1 MIENFLIILAF
12 NWLIVTLLWFSTL
25 KIKRADFID
34 IYWGPSFFFSA
45 LLIFFLNNNF
55 TLANFIVLILVGI
68 WSTRLALYLF
78 FRNIKKDEDKRYVK
92 IRASIGNIGLYFI
105 TYMIQVVLIGLVS
118 LPIQVLIIQT
128 ETAYLN
134 FISLIGVIIA
144 LSGVVI
150 ESIADFQ
157 MSNFKLIPNN
167 KGKLMDKGLWQF
179 SRHPNYFGDSLFW
192 WGIFILSY
200 GYTSNLLII
209 ISPMIM
215 TYFLMRVSGVTLLER
230 QLRHKKEGYEEY
242 INNTSSF
249 LLMPKKN
256 KK

>member
-92 IRASIGNIGLYFI
+92 IRASIGNIGLYSI

-128 ETAYLN
+128 ETANLN

>member
-1 MIENFLIILAF
+1 MIENFLIILTF
-12 NWLIVTLLWFSTL
+12 NWFVVTLLWFSTL

-55 TLANFIVLILVGI
+55 TLANFAILILVGI
-68 WSTRLALYLF
+68 WGLRLALYLF
-78 FRNIKKDEDKRYVK
+78 FRNIKKAEDKRYVK

-105 TYMIQVVLIGLVS
+105 TYMIQVILIALVS
-118 LPIQVLIIQT
+118 LPIQVSIIQSEPT
-128 ETAYLN
+128 NLN
-134 FISLIGVIIA
+134 FLSLIGGIVA
-144 LSGVVI
+144 LSGVII
-150 ESIADFQ
+150 ESISDFQ
-157 MSNFKLIPNN
+157 MSKFKLIPNN
-167 KGKLMDKGLWQF
+167 KGKLMNKGLWQF

-192 WGIFILSY
+192 WGIFIFSY

-209 ISPMIM
+209 ISPIIM

-230 QLRHKKEGYEEY
+230 QLKYKKDGYEEY

>member
-12 NWLIVTLLWFSTL
+12 NWFVVTLLWFSTL

-45 LLIFFLNNNF
+45 LLIFFLSNNF
-55 TLANFIVLILVGI
+55 TLANFIILILVGI
-68 WSTRLALYLF
+68 WGMRLALYLF
-78 FRNIKKDEDKRYVK
+78 FRNIKKDEDKRYIK
-92 IRASIGNIGLYFI
+92 IRDSIGNIGLYFI
-105 TYMIQVVLIGLVS
+105 TYMIQVILIGLVS
-118 LPIQVLIIQT
+118 LPIQILIVQN
-128 ETAYLN
+128 EPVDLN
-134 FISLIGVIIA
+134 FISLIGVVMTFTGI
-144 LSGVVI
+144 VI

-157 MSNFKLIPNN
+157 MSKFKLISNN
-167 KGKLMDKGLWQF
+167 KGKLMDKGLWKF

-192 WGIFILSY
+192 WGIFIFSY
-200 GYTSNLLII
+200 SYTSNLLTV
-209 ISPMIM
+209 ISPIIM

-230 QLRHKKEGYEEY
+230 QLRYKKEGYEEY

-249 LLMPKKN
+249 ILMPKKN

>member
-1 MIENFLIILAF
+1 MIENLIIILAF

-34 IYWGPSFFFSA
+34 IYWGPSFFLSA
-45 LLIFFLNNNF
+45 LLIFLLNNNF
-55 TLANFIVLILVGI
+55 TLANFIILILVGI
-68 WSTRLALYLF
+68 WGLRLALYLF

-105 TYMIQVVLIGLVS
+105 TYMIQVILIVLVS
-118 LPIQVLIIQT
+118 LPIQALIIHT
-128 ETAYLN
+128 ETSNLN

-144 LSGVVI
+144 LSGVII
-150 ESIADFQ
+150 ESIADIQ
-157 MSNFKLIPNN
+157 MSKFKLIPSN

-192 WGIFILSY
+192 WGVFILSY

-209 ISPMIM
+209 ISPIIM
-215 TYFLMRVSGVTLLER
+215 TYFLMRVSGITLLER

>member
-1 MIENFLIILAF
+1 MIENFLVILAF

-55 TLANFIVLILVGI
+55 TLANFIILILVGI
-68 WSTRLALYLF
+68 WGIRLALYLF

-128 ETAYLN
+128 ETANLN
-134 FISLIGVIIA
+134 FISLIGIIIA

-192 WGIFILSY
+192 WGVFILSY

-209 ISPMIM
+209 ISPIIM

-249 LLMPKKN
+249 ILMSKKN

>member
-12 NWLIVTLLWFSTL
+12 NWFVVTLLWFSTL

-45 LLIFFLNNNF
+45 LLIFFLSNNF
-55 TLANFIVLILVGI
+55 TLANFIILILVGI
-68 WSTRLALYLF
+68 WSMRLALYLF

-92 IRASIGNIGLYFI
+92 IRDSIGNIGLYFI
-105 TYMIQVVLIGLVS
+105 TYMIQVILIGLVS
-118 LPIQVLIIQT
+118 LPIQILIVQN
-128 ETAYLN
+128 EPVDLN
-134 FISLIGVIIA
+134 FISLIGVVMTFTGI
-144 LSGVVI
+144 VI

-157 MSNFKLIPNN
+157 MSKFKLISNN

-192 WGIFILSY
+192 WGIFIFSY
-200 GYTSNLLII
+200 SCTSNLLIV
-209 ISPMIM
+209 ISPIIM
-215 TYFLMRVSGVTLLER
+215 TYFLMKVSGVTLLER
-230 QLRHKKEGYEEY
+230 QLRYKKEGYEEY

-249 LLMPKKN
+249 ILMPKKN

>member
-1 MIENFLIILAF
+1 MIENFLIILTF
-12 NWLIVTLLWFSTL
+12 NWFVVTLLWFSTL

-45 LLIFFLNNNF
+45 LLIFFLSNNF
-55 TLANFIVLILVGI
+55 TLANFIILILVGI
-68 WSTRLALYLF
+68 WSMRLALYLF

-92 IRASIGNIGLYFI
+92 IRDSIGNIGLYFI
-105 TYMIQVVLIGLVS
+105 TYMIQVILIGLVS
-118 LPIQVLIIQT
+118 LPIQILIVQN
-128 ETAYLN
+128 EPVDLN
-134 FISLIGVIIA
+134 FISLIGVVMTFTGI
-144 LSGVVI
+144 VI

-157 MSNFKLIPNN
+157 MSKFKLISNN

-192 WGIFILSY
+192 WGIFIFSY
-200 GYTSNLLII
+200 SYTSNLLIV
-209 ISPMIM
+209 ISPIIM
-215 TYFLMRVSGVTLLER
+215 TYFLMKISGVTLLER
-230 QLRHKKEGYEEY
+230 QLRYKKEGYEEY

-249 LLMPKKN
+249 ILMPKKN

>member
-1 MIENFLIILAF
+1 MIENFFVILAF

-45 LLIFFLNNNF
+45 LLIFFLNINF

-128 ETAYLN
+128 ETANLN

-200 GYTSNLLII
+200 GYTSNLLIA
-209 ISPMIM
+209 ISPVIM
-215 TYFLMRVSGVTLLER
+215 TYFLIKVSGVSLLER
-230 QLRHKKEGYEEY
+230 QLKHKKEGYEDY

-249 LLMPKKN
+249 ILMPKKN

>member
-45 LLIFFLNNNF
+45 LLIFFISKNF
-55 TLANFIVLILVGI
+55 TLANFIILILVGV
-68 WSTRLALYLF
+68 WSIRLALYLF
-78 FRNIKKDEDKRYVK
+78 LRNIKKDEDKRYVK

-128 ETAYLN
+128 ETANLN

>member
-128 ETAYLN
+128 ETANLN

>member
-12 NWLIVTLLWFSTL
+12 NWFVVTLLWFSTL

-45 LLIFFLNNNF
+45 LLIFFLSNNF
-55 TLANFIVLILVGI
+55 TLANFIILILVGI
-68 WSTRLALYLF
+68 WSMRLALYLF

-92 IRASIGNIGLYFI
+92 IRDSIGNIGLYFI
-105 TYMIQVVLIGLVS
+105 TYMIQVILIGLVS
-118 LPIQVLIIQT
+118 LPIQILIIQN
-128 ETAYLN
+128 EPVNLN
-134 FISLIGVIIA
+134 FISLIGVVMTFAGI
-144 LSGVVI
+144 VI

-157 MSNFKLIPNN
+157 MSRFKLISNN

-192 WGIFILSY
+192 WGIFIFSY
-200 GYTSNLLII
+200 SYTSNLLIV
-209 ISPMIM
+209 ISPIIM
-215 TYFLMRVSGVTLLER
+215 TYFLMKISGVTLLER
-230 QLRHKKEGYEEY
+230 QLRYKKEGYEEY

-249 LLMPKKN
+249 ILMPKKN

>member
-68 WSTRLALYLF
+68 WGMRLALYLF

-118 LPIQVLIIQT
+118 LPIQALIIQT
-128 ETAYLN
+128 EPANLN
-134 FISLIGVIIA
+134 SISLIGIIIA
-144 LSGVVI
+144 LSGIVI

-192 WGIFILSY
+192 WGVFILSY

-249 LLMPKKN
+249 ILMPKKN

>member
-12 NWLIVTLLWFSTL
+12 NWFVVTLLWFSTL

-45 LLIFFLNNNF
+45 LLIFFISKNYTF
-55 TLANFIVLILVGI
+55 ANFIILILVGV
-68 WSTRLALYLF
+68 WSIRLALYLF
-78 FRNIKKDEDKRYVK
+78 LRNIKKDEDKRYVK
-92 IRASIGNIGLYFI
+92 IRASIGNIGLYSI

-118 LPIQVLIIQT
+118 LPIQILIIQS
-128 ETAYLN
+128 EPVDLN
-134 FISLIGVIIA
+134 LMSLIGIIVI
-144 LSGVVI
+144 LSGILI

-157 MSNFKLIPNN
+157 MYKFKLIPNN

-192 WGIFILSY
+192 WGIFIFSY
-200 GYTSNLLII
+200 GYTSNLFIV
-209 ISPMIM
+209 ISPIIM
-215 TYFLMRVSGVTLLER
+215 TYFLIKVSGVALLER
-230 QLRHKKEGYEEY
+230 QLKYKKDGYEEY
-242 INNTSSF
+242 IYNTSSF
-249 LLMPKKN
+249 ILMPKKN

>member
-12 NWLIVTLLWFSTL
+12 NWFVVTLLWFSTL

-45 LLIFFLNNNF
+45 LLIFFLSNNF
-55 TLANFIVLILVGI
+55 TLANFIILILVGI
-68 WSTRLALYLF
+68 WSMRLALYLF

-92 IRASIGNIGLYFI
+92 IRDSIGNIGLYFI
-105 TYMIQVVLIGLVS
+105 TYMIQVILIGLVS
-118 LPIQVLIIQT
+118 LPIQILIVQN
-128 ETAYLN
+128 EPVDLN
-134 FISLIGVIIA
+134 FISLIGVVMTFTGI
-144 LSGVVI
+144 VI

-157 MSNFKLIPNN
+157 MSRFKLISNN

-192 WGIFILSY
+192 WGIFIFSY
-200 GYTSNLLII
+200 SYTSNLLIV
-209 ISPMIM
+209 ISPIIM
-215 TYFLMRVSGVTLLER
+215 TYFLMKISGVTLLER
-230 QLRHKKEGYEEY
+230 QLRYKKEGYEEY

-249 LLMPKKN
+249 ILMPKKN

>member
-12 NWLIVTLLWFSTL
+12 NWLVVTLLWFSTL
-25 KIKRADFID
+25 KIRRADFID

-55 TLANFIVLILVGI
+55 TLASYIILILVGI
-68 WSTRLALYLF
+68 WGMRLGLYLF
-78 FRNIKKDEDKRYVK
+78 FRNIKKDEDKRYIK
-92 IRASIGNIGLYFI
+92 IRDSIGNIGLYFI
-105 TYMIQVVLIGLVS
+105 TYMIQVILIGLVS
-118 LPIQVLIIQT
+118 LPIQILIIQN
-128 ETAYLN
+128 EAIDLN
-134 FISLIGVIIA
+134 FISLIGVIVTFTGII
-144 LSGVVI
+144 I
-150 ESIADFQ
+150 ESIADLQ
-157 MSNFKLIPNN
+157 MSKFKAIPNN

-192 WGIFILSY
+192 WGIFIFSY
-200 GYTSNLLII
+200 SYTSNLLII
-209 ISPMIM
+209 ISPIIM

>member
-12 NWLIVTLLWFSTL
+12 NWLVVTLLWFSTL
-25 KIKRADFID
+25 KIRRADFID

-55 TLANFIVLILVGI
+55 TLASFIILILVGI
-68 WSTRLALYLF
+68 WGMRLGLYLY
-78 FRNIKKDEDKRYVK
+78 FRNIKKDEDKRYIK
-92 IRASIGNIGLYFI
+92 IRDSIGNIGLYFI
-105 TYMIQVVLIGLVS
+105 TYMIQVILIGLVS
-118 LPIQVLIIQT
+118 LPIQILIIQS
-128 ETAYLN
+128 EVINLN
-134 FISLIGVIIA
+134 FISLIGVIVTFI
-144 LSGVVI
+144 GIII
-150 ESIADFQ
+150 ESTADLQ
-157 MSNFKLIPNN
+157 MSKFKAIPNN

-192 WGIFILSY
+192 WGIFIFSY
-200 GYTSNLLII
+200 SYTSNLLII
-209 ISPMIM
+209 ISPIIM

-230 QLRHKKEGYEEY
+230 QLRYKKEGYDEY

-249 LLMPKKN
+249 ILMPKKN

>member
-1 MIENFLIILAF
+1 MN
-12 NWLIVTLLWFSTL
+12 
-25 KIKRADFID
+25 
-34 IYWGPSFFFSA
+34 
-45 LLIFFLNNNF
+45 
-55 TLANFIVLILVGI
+55 
-68 WSTRLALYLF
+68 
-78 FRNIKKDEDKRYVK
+78 
-92 IRASIGNIGLYFI
+92 
-105 TYMIQVVLIGLVS
+105 
-118 LPIQVLIIQT
+118 
-128 ETAYLN
+128 LN

-144 LSGVVI
+144 LSGVII
-150 ESIADFQ
+150 ESIADIQ
-157 MSNFKLIPNN
+157 MSKFKLIPSN

-192 WGIFILSY
+192 WGVFIFSY

-209 ISPMIM
+209 ISPIIM

-249 LLMPKKN
+249 ILMPKKN

>member
-1 MIENFLIILAF
+1 MIENLVIILAF
-12 NWLIVTLLWFSTL
+12 NWLVVTLLWFSTL

-45 LLIFFLNNNF
+45 LLIFLLNNNF
-55 TLANFIVLILVGI
+55 TLANFIILILVGI
-68 WSTRLALYLF
+68 WGLRLALYLF

-105 TYMIQVVLIGLVS
+105 TYMIQVILIGLVS

-128 ETAYLN
+128 ETSNLN

-144 LSGVVI
+144 LSGVII
-150 ESIADFQ
+150 ESIADIQ
-157 MSNFKLIPNN
+157 MSKFKLIPSN

-192 WGIFILSY
+192 WGVFIFSY

-209 ISPMIM
+209 ISPIIM

>member
-1 MIENFLIILAF
+1 MIENFLFILAF

-45 LLIFFLNNNF
+45 LLIFFLKNNF

-68 WSTRLALYLF
+68 WGMRLALYLF

-128 ETAYLN
+128 ETANLN
-134 FISLIGVIIA
+134 FISLIGIIIA

-192 WGIFILSY
+192 WGVFILSY

-209 ISPMIM
+209 ISPIIM

-242 INNTSSF
+242 INNTSPF

>member
-1 MIENFLIILAF
+1 MIENFLVILAF

-55 TLANFIVLILVGI
+55 TLANFIVLILVGV
-68 WSTRLALYLF
+68 WGMRLALYLF

-128 ETAYLN
+128 ETANLN
-134 FISLIGVIIA
+134 FISLIGIIIA

-192 WGIFILSY
+192 WGVFILSY

-209 ISPMIM
+209 ISPIIM
-215 TYFLMRVSGVTLLER
+215 TYFLMRISGVTLLES

>member
-1 MIENFLIILAF
+1 MIENFFVILAF

-92 IRASIGNIGLYFI
+92 IRASIGNIGLYSI

-128 ETAYLN
+128 ETANLN

>member
-1 MIENFLIILAF
+1 M
-12 NWLIVTLLWFSTL
+12 
-25 KIKRADFID
+25 
-34 IYWGPSFFFSA
+34 
-45 LLIFFLNNNF
+45 
-55 TLANFIVLILVGI
+55 
-68 WSTRLALYLF
+68 
-78 FRNIKKDEDKRYVK
+78 
-92 IRASIGNIGLYFI
+92 
-105 TYMIQVVLIGLVS
+105 
-118 LPIQVLIIQT
+118 
-128 ETAYLN
+128 
-134 FISLIGVIIA
+134 
-144 LSGVVI
+144 SGVVI

>member
-55 TLANFIVLILVGI
+55 TLANFIILILVGI
-68 WSTRLALYLF
+68 WGMRLALYLF

-128 ETAYLN
+128 ETANLN
-134 FISLIGVIIA
+134 FISLIGIIIA
-144 LSGVVI
+144 LFGVII

-192 WGIFILSY
+192 WGVFILSY

-209 ISPMIM
+209 ISPIIM

>member
-1 MIENFLIILAF
+1 MIENFLVILAF

-68 WSTRLALYLF
+68 WGMRLALYLF

-128 ETAYLN
+128 ETANLN
-134 FISLIGVIIA
+134 FISLIGIIIA

-167 KGKLMDKGLWQF
+167 KDKLMDKGLWQF

-192 WGIFILSY
+192 WGVFILSY

-209 ISPMIM
+209 ISPIIM

-249 LLMPKKN
+249 ILMPKKN

>member
-12 NWLIVTLLWFSTL
+12 NWFVVTLLWFSTL

-55 TLANFIVLILVGI
+55 TLANFIILILVGI
-68 WSTRLALYLF
+68 WGMRLGLYLY
-78 FRNIKKDEDKRYVK
+78 FRNIKKDEDKRYIK
-92 IRASIGNIGLYFI
+92 IRDSIGNIGLYFI
-105 TYMIQVVLIGLVS
+105 TYMIQVILIGLVS
-118 LPIQVLIIQT
+118 LPIQILIIQN
-128 ETAYLN
+128 EAIDLN
-134 FISLIGVIIA
+134 FISLIGVIVTFTGII
-144 LSGVVI
+144 I
-150 ESIADFQ
+150 ESIADMQ
-157 MSNFKLIPNN
+157 MSKFKAIPNN
-167 KGKLMDKGLWQF
+167 KGKLMDKGLWKF

-192 WGIFILSY
+192 WGIFIFSY
-200 GYTSNLLII
+200 SYTSNLLII
-209 ISPMIM
+209 ISPIIM

-230 QLRHKKEGYEEY
+230 QLRYKKEGYEEY

-249 LLMPKKN
+249 ILMPKKN